1 MAVTSIPTPFDCIL
15 PSSSSGSSIK
25 KPIKSV
31 SKPCFGCDC
40 GDEDRGHGLLVRVT
54 PVTKERSNV
63 MLRFRSVIGAVT
75 IIFPAHSTE

>member
-1 MAVTSIPTPFDCIL
+1 MAVHSLSTPFNFTL
-15 PSSSSGSSIK
+15 PSSSGSSIK

-40 GDEDRGHGLLVRVT
+40 GDEDQEHGLLVPVI
-54 PVTKERSNV
+54 PVTKERLNV
-63 MLRFRSVIGAVT
+63 MRRFRSVIGVAT